1 VKLLTSKMAD
11 ACLEGRQI
19 AMERGELAAAVP
31 EEREFL
37 ETPRYDLI
45 EEYLD
50 DEEDYLPSVCAS
62 RSSAWSTPTA
72 TPTGSTT

>member
-1 VKLLTSKMAD
+1 
-11 ACLEGRQI
+11 
-19 AMERGELAAAVP
+19 VP

-50 DEEDYLPSVCAS
+50 DEEDYLPSVS
-62 RSSAWSTPTA
+62 EEEFLGRNSDDE
-72 TPTGSTT
+72 GVR